1 MARKRPRYRIDP
13 TPSALRRTPQGRL
26 AVLFGML
33 VALGLMIHVARQRD
47 TWRWVED
54 LPPRKGVPPALQVQA
69 GPPEAQDAGPKVV
82 AGTYL
87 PMPGPTDFGRVLMKR
102 ILVKG
107 FIVIDYFPR
116 AAEGFGELG
125 RLVAEGKLKWKDH
138 VVDGLEN
145 AADAVKRLFT
155 GDHDGKLMI
164 RVSPEP

>member
-1 MARKRPRYRIDP
+1 MNNFSRMP
-13 TPSALRRTPQGRL
+13 LC
-26 AVLFGML
+26 
-33 VALGLMIHVARQRD
+33 GLISGYNVD
-47 TWRWVED
+47 
-54 LPPRKGVPPALQVQA
+54 G
-69 GPPEAQDAGPKVV
+69 
-82 AGTYL
+82 

-102 ILVKG
+102 ILIKG

-116 AAEGFGELG
+116 AAEGFAELG
-125 RLVAEGKLKWKDH
+125 RLVGEGKLKWKDH

>member
-1 MARKRPRYRIDP
+1 MNVPGWIDSESVFSSTILEVP
-13 TPSALRRTPQGRL
+13 TS
-26 AVLFGML
+26 
-33 VALGLMIHVARQRD
+33 
-47 TWRWVED
+47 
-54 LPPRKGVPPALQVQA
+54 
-69 GPPEAQDAGPKVV
+69 
-82 AGTYL
+82 
-87 PMPGPTDFGRVLMKR
+87 DFGRVLMKR
-102 ILVKG
+102 ILIKG

-116 AAEGFGELG
+116 AAEGFAELG